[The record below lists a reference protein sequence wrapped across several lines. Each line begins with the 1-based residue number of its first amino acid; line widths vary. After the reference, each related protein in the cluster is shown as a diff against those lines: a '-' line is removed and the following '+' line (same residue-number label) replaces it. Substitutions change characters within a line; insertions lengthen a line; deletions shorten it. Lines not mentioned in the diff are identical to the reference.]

1 MVEVSLTPHP
11 RLVYTY
17 IPQISKYPFRQKIR
31 DPQKED
37 HKKIW
42 LPEGI
47 YVYLGVNE
55 IITTKEKQLC

>member
-1 MVEVSLTPHP
+1 MG
-11 RLVYTY
+11 LV
-17 IPQISKYPFRQKIR
+17 IPKYPFRQKIR

-42 LPEGI
+42 LPENI

-55 IITTKEKQLC
+55 IITTTKEKQLC

>member
-1 MVEVSLTPHP
+1 MG
-11 RLVYTY
+11 LVL
-17 IPQISKYPFRQKIR
+17 PNNPFRQKIR

-55 IITTKEKQLC
+55 IITTKEKSYVSKFDHYRDNQQGAG